1 MWDCILNI
9 SSKVWTFF
17 WKILNIWKL
26 MTFNLHIQNTPSW
39 QFEVQ
44 LLKWL
49 HMYLSCWV
57 KFEKAG
63 AKTIKL
69 TLLVTLFTYLYFM
82 LLHYFGEFSTILSK
96 SLVIFSWYKKVLI
109 NWILLNSQNSTKSTN
124 WTKLTNLHYLKA

>member
-1 MWDCILNI
+1 MCNIYFFKIVDIFWNMWII
-9 SSKVWTFF
+9 R
-17 WKILNIWKL
+17 KL
-26 MTFNLHIQNTPSW
+26 MTFNLQILNTPSW

-63 AKTIKL
+63 TKTTKL

-124 WTKLTNLHYLKA
+124 WTKLTNLHYLNA